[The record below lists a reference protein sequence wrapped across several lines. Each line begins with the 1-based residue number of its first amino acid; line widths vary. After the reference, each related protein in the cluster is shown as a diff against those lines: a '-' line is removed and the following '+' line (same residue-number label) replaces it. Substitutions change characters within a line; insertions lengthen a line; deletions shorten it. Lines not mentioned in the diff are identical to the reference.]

1 MGLSWLAFI
10 IELLIL
16 TIIKPRGGNL
26 EILTIIMI
34 GMNLFFIVLDFCKY
48 NKKLAFILYLGYAAR
63 LLAMLWDIYARNI
76 FTFPGSGGDS
86 EAFLATAIRV
96 SQNLDLLSKE
106 IYGDYY
112 TKFLGIIF
120 HSTGVERMIG
130 QYINVLLGV
139 SIIISLYNILKTL
152 NISEKTIDIAITLIA
167 LFPNAVIMSAI
178 LLRENLIVLFALLS
192 FLYFVKWY
200 KNGGILNVLFSTL
213 FLLSSASFHAGIVGI
228 GLGYA
233 GMYLFYRRKE
243 NKIAF
248 DRKTLIYFAVLTIF
262 AGYIYFNYSDV
273 FLAKF
278 SNINGLAD
286 LYREL
291 STGRG
296 GSRYLKDLQVDSFLE
311 LIIYLPVKMLFF
323 LISPLPMDWRGLQDI
338 LAFMMDSVFYVYIIS
353 YAAKNFRGTDKKPI
367 FLGLTV
373 SLLAVVLI
381 FGIAV
386 SNAGTAMRHRNKIMP
401 LLLVYYAML
410 NDWRTVKGRA

>member
-1 MGLSWLAFI
+1 
-10 IELLIL
+10 
-16 TIIKPRGGNL
+16 
-26 EILTIIMI
+26 
-34 GMNLFFIVLDFCKY
+34 
-48 NKKLAFILYLGYAAR
+48 
-63 LLAMLWDIYARNI
+63 
-76 FTFPGSGGDS
+76 
-86 EAFLATAIRV
+86 
-96 SQNLDLLSKE
+96 
-106 IYGDYY
+106 
-112 TKFLGIIF
+112 
-120 HSTGVERMIG
+120 MIG

-338 LAFMMDSVFYVYIIS
+338 LAFMMDSVSMFI
-353 YAAKNFRGTDKKPI
+353 
-367 FLGLTV
+367 
-373 SLLAVVLI
+373 
-381 FGIAV
+381 
-386 SNAGTAMRHRNKIMP
+386 
-401 LLLVYYAML
+401 
-410 NDWRTVKGRA
+410 